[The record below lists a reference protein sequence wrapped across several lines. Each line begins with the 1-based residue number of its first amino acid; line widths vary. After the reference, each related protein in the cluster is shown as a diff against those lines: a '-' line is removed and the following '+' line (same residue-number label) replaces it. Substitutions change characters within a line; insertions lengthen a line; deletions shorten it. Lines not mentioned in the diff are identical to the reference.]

1 MIGLA
6 IIVSIGGMTT
16 SIRVGFLDVIRKSL
30 GSDYLLIPP
39 AVAVWETNVGASAD
53 LANRLR
59 QVPGVDVVSTLRPAL
74 TEAEGKPSSVLGIDP
89 AQYPKVAQLNFTQ
102 GDAETAYAQLGQ
114 GRTVIINGI
123 LASQAQAGLG
133 DNIRLTTASGQRTY
147 QVIGVAGDYLNA
159 KLPTLYISQ
168 ANLKKDF
175 GKDEDVFFQIN
186 LTKDADPAVVQPK
199 IEAILANYP
208 QFRLIAGRDFY
219 EQNRQIFDTAFLA
232 YDVLVGILAIPSLIA
247 MVNTLA
253 IAVIERT
260 REIGMLRAT
269 GATRGQVRQM
279 VLAEALLLAGVGT
292 IFGVLAGLYLG
303 YVLITAMAWVGYP
316 VSYFFPTEGIVVA
329 ILVGMIFGAIAAI
342 IPSRE
347 AARLEIVR
355 ALQYE

>member
-1 MIGLA
+1 M
-6 IIVSIGGMTT
+6 
-16 SIRVGFLDVIRKSL
+16 
-30 GSDYLLIPP
+30 
-39 AVAVWETNVGASAD
+39 
-53 LANRLR
+53 
-59 QVPGVDVVSTLRPAL
+59 STP
-74 TEAEGKPSSVLGIDP
+74 
-89 AQYPKVAQLNFTQ
+89 
-102 GDAETAYAQLGQ
+102 
-114 GRTVIINGI
+114 
-123 LASQAQAGLG
+123 
-133 DNIRLTTASGQRTY
+133 SGQRTY

-186 LTKDADPAVVQPK
+186 LTKDADPAEVQPR

-208 QFRLIAGRDFY
+208 QFRLISGRDFY
-219 EQNRQIFDTAFLA
+219 EQNSQIFDTAFLA
-232 YDVLVGILAIPSLIA
+232 YDVLMAILAIPSLIA
-247 MVNTLA
+247 LVNTLA

-279 VLAEALLLAGVGT
+279 ILAEALLLAGVGT
-292 IFGVLAGLYLG
+292 LFGVLAGLYLG
-303 YVLITAMAWVGYP
+303 YVLISALAWVGYP
-316 VSYFFPTEGIVVA
+316 VSYFFPAEGIAVA
-329 ILVGMIFGAIAAI
+329 IVVGMSFGALAAI